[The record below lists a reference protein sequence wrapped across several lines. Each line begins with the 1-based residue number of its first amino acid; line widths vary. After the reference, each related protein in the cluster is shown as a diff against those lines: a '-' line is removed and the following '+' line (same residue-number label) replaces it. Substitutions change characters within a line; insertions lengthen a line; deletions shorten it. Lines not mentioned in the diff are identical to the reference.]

1 MKKHYSGQLS
11 DVREMVLRMGGL
23 AEQMTRRVI
32 HALVQ
37 RDAGIL
43 AEVRAMESQV
53 NLLHVEI
60 DEACLELI
68 ALRQPAA
75 ADLRFITAAMKI
87 IVDMER
93 IGDQAINIVERAE
106 SLLAVPPVKPL
117 IDIPR
122 MADIAQEMLKA
133 SLDAYVNGDDE
144 LAYQTILKDDE
155 VDQLKDQVFREPL
168 TFMMSDPTTIP
179 RAMDLILVSR
189 HIERI
194 ADHATN
200 ICEDVIFMVKGEDVR
215 RDDLVDQLKDQ
226 VFRELLTFMM
236 GDPTTIPRAMD
247 LTILVSRHIERIGD
261 HATNICED
269 VIFMVKGKDVRHQGP
284 LA

>member
-1 MKKHYSGQLS
+1 MKKHYTGQLA
-11 DVREMVLRMGGL
+11 DIREMVLRMGGL

-75 ADLRFITAAMKI
+75 VDLRFITAAMKI

-155 VDQLKDQVFREPL
+155 VDQLKDQVFRELL
-168 TFMMSDPTTIP
+168 TFMMSDPATIP

-200 ICEDVIFMVKGEDVR
+200 ICEDVIFMVKG
-215 RDDLVDQLKDQ
+215 
-226 VFRELLTFMM
+226 
-236 GDPTTIPRAMD
+236 
-247 LTILVSRHIERIGD
+247 
-261 HATNICED
+261 
-269 VIFMVKGKDVRHQGP
+269 KDVRHQGP